1 MEFIETIHEK
11 AIWTLV
17 GGLTFFTSSL
27 ILTQVIKWLFG
38 DQLILIP
45 LDDMHEI
52 VLHLLLS

>member
-1 MEFIETIHEK
+1 MELIEPIHAK
-11 AIWTLV
+11 VIWTLV
-17 GGLTFFTSSL
+17 GGPTFLTSSL
-27 ILTQVIKWLFG
+27 ILTQVRWLFG